1 MHPVQVEEGL
11 QPVRGLIQ
19 VAQGIVP
26 GAAADCDDLLFDAAD
41 FDASPSQ

>member
-26 GAAADCDDLLFDAAD
+26 GAAADCDDLLRHSDTA
-41 FDASPSQ
+41 DASPSQ